1 MKWETK
7 RKLVWG
13 GGAAAAAVF
22 IAALVWGPWLL
33 EGHHVRDSELA
44 PSAGIIITGFR
55 TMLVALAAGVIAGL
69 GLYYTHRNH
78 KHAEMLYAHS
88 QEQFAHARSTDRE
101 QADLARE
108 GQVTGRYV
116 EAGKLLASEKPT
128 ERLCGIYA
136 FERIMRDSAKDHQA
150 VVEVLAAFIRQ
161 GAQEER
167 PGGHGVDSSR
177 PERASEDV
185 IAAFTV
191 LGRRPDRTE
200 AFRTDLKITDLRGAH
215 LIGANLH
222 RANLEGARMQAVV
235 LKEAN
240 LHRASI
246 AGANLEGADL
256 RAANLHGADA
266 VAANLGHADLRGA
279 NLHGALLQAVNLE
292 GADLREANLHD
303 AVLSRADLLD
313 ADLCGASF
321 AGAQMSQVR
330 HVTVEQLVLARLSS
344 STVLPEYVAAD
355 VRVQDRIR
363 ECEEERR
370 GGG

>member
-1 MKWETK
+1 MKRETK
-7 RKLVWG
+7 RKLVLG
-13 GGAAAAAVF
+13 GCVAAAAIF

-33 EGHHVRDSELA
+33 EGHHVRDSKLA

-55 TMLVALAAGVIAGL
+55 TMLVALAAGAIAGL

-88 QEQFAHARSTDRE
+88 QEQFAHARRTDKE

-108 GQVTGRYV
+108 GHVTGRYV
-116 EAGKLLASEKPT
+116 EASKLLASENPT

-136 FERIMRDSAKDHQA
+136 FERIMRDSERDHQT

-167 PGGHGVDSSR
+167 PDGRDVDTSR
-177 PERASEDV
+177 PERAVEDV

-191 LGRRPDRTE
+191 LGRRPNRTE

-215 LIGANLH
+215 LTGANLH
-222 RANLEGARMQAVV
+222 RANLEGARMQSVV

-246 AGANLEGADL
+246 AGANLERADL
-256 RAANLHGADA
+256 TEANLHDVDA
-266 VAANLGHADLRGA
+266 VSANLRHANLREA
-279 NLHGALLQAVNLE
+279 NLHRALLQAVNLE
-292 GADLREANLHD
+292 GADLREVNLHD
-303 AVLSRADLLD
+303 AVLDRADLLD
-313 ADLCGASF
+313 ANLRGASF
-321 AGAQMSQVR
+321 VGTQMVQVR
-330 HVTVEQLVLARLSS
+330 HVTVEQLVLANLYN
-344 STVLPEYVAAD
+344 STALPEYLAAD
-355 VRVQDRIR
+355 MRVQARIR

-370 GGG
+370 DGT